1 MKLAGWK
8 KRIRLDIDY
17 TNKIGGSVTQFPVT
31 IFLKPTNGD
40 TWKVFNEV
48 GNNYRKIAITKA
60 DGVTELKVEMELWD
74 VANKVGVLHTS
85 LANWVIGGDTCIYL
99 YYDGSHYDNPN
110 VGNIASD
117 AGKAVWDS
125 NFKMVQHM
133 VDYDTSHIK
142 DSTSNGYNGT
152 KGSAGNPTEADGK
165 IAKGQNYDANTET
178 IELGNVL
185 GWERTQSVT
194 IEAWGKHTTTD
205 KYSQILSKQLSSS
218 SHQGWSLYK
227 GNKGSDGHKLVWVIV
242 NTWTSNAIVKRGST
256 ALNDNTWHYLV
267 GTYDGSSSANGAKL
281 YVDCVE
287 ESYTTIHNSLT
298 ASILTSATA
307 SIGNRD
313 TPATLNQGW
322 EGTLDEV
329 RISYVVRSSAWI
341 KASYNS
347 LNDTLLKYL
356 KEETLFSRRGI
367 FYVPINTSNFFHFFR

>member
-1 MKLAGWK
+1 MANWLSGYTTRK
-8 KRIRLDIDY
+8 KITIDY
-17 TNKIGGSVTQFPVT
+17 TKIDDDLTDFPVLVKLT
-31 IFLKPTNGD
+31 SSNFDFSKANSDGFDVRFTSDNGTTLLKYERERHDATNKLAEYWVKIPSVSSSADTDFFIYFRSLDTDDGADPTN
-40 TWKVFNEV
+40 
-48 GNNYRKIAITKA
+48 
-60 DGVTELKVEMELWD
+60 
-74 VANKVGVLHTS
+74 
-85 LANWVIGGDTCIYL
+85 
-99 YYDGSHYDNPN
+99 
-110 VGNIASD
+110 
-117 AGKAVWDS
+117 VWDS
-125 NFKMVQHM
+125 NFKGVWHM
-133 VDYDTSHIK
+133 KDLTTSTIE
-142 DSTSNGYNGT
+142 DSTSNNNDGT

-218 SHQGWSLYK
+218 HQGWSLYK
-227 GNKGSDGHKLVWVIV
+227 GNNGDGHKLVWLIV

-287 ESYTTIHNSLT
+287 ESYTTVYNSLT

-329 RISYVVRSSAWI
+329 RISYVARSSAWI
-341 KASYNS
+341 KASYYSGNNS
-347 LNDTLLKYL
+347 LVSYGSEEAIITNRRRLL
-356 KEETLFSRRGI
+356 I
-367 FYVPINTSNFFHFFR
+367 I